1 MWSDFILGLDL
12 QRMTED
18 SEDAVRCDDGCYS
31 GHHGPRGGFAHVG
44 GAIARLNTPKASGI
58 SHEEP
63 EERTL
68 ADAEQK
74 TLELD
79 SLHCAS
85 QVFRCGNVQ
94 HANGDD
100 KTAGYADQVGKGT
113 KERHN

>member
-1 MWSDFILGLDL
+1 MRSDFMLGLDV

-18 SEDAVRCDDGCYS
+18 GEDAVRSDDGCYS
-31 GHHGPRGGFAHVG
+31 GYHSLRGGLAHVG
-44 GAIARLNTPKASGI
+44 GAIARLNTPKASRV
-58 SHEEP
+58 SDEEP
-63 EERTL
+63 EERTF

-79 SLHCAS
+79 SLHRAS
-85 QVFRCGNVQ
+85 QVFGCGNVQ

-113 KERHN
+113 KERHD